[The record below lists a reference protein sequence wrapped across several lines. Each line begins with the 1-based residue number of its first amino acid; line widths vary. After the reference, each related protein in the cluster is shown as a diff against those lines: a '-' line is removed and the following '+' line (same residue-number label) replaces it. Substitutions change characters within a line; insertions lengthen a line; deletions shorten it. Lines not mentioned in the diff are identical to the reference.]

1 VPATHQSAALQI
13 DLRQDLC
20 NLFYNNILRWEKSA
34 MLRTLRQVLR
44 PVHLGIGAGT
54 VLGAMVAVTANPAK
68 AHSAPA
74 PGSPV
79 GVPMTVGAYTGAA
92 TDGGEALRRS
102 LLESATLYV
111 DRNSTARTQVEEWR
125 RTRPTDAQVLDREVA
140 SQPTGIWFGDWNRSV
155 RADVDRVMTDA
166 ARGGAL
172 PVLVAYNIPAR
183 DCGSH
188 SAGGASNGRAYQGWI
203 SEFARGLAGRRAIVV
218 LEPDALASTDCL
230 SPAQRHERFSL
241 MKQATE
247 ALTAQ
252 GALVYIDAGH
262 ANWLSP
268 AETAARLI
276 QAGIRSAAGFS
287 LNVSNFIANEANI
300 RYGDDVSRRTGGA
313 HYVIDTSR
321 NGAGPTADLQWCNPG
336 GRALG
341 TRPTTRTTHP
351 RLDAMLWIKKPGE
364 SDGVCN
370 GGPGAGQWWAD
381 YALGLARR
389 STPVMAMADARR

>member
-155 RADVDRVMTDA
+155 RADVDRVMADA
-166 ARGGAL
+166 TRGGAL

-188 SAGGASNGRAYQGWI
+188 SAGGASNGRAYQAWI
-203 SEFARGLAGRRAIVV
+203 SEFARGLVRV
-218 LEPDALASTDCL
+218 LAEREQLHR
-230 SPAQRHERFSL
+230 QRGE
-241 MKQATE
+241 
-247 ALTAQ
+247 
-252 GALVYIDAGH
+252 
-262 ANWLSP
+262 
-268 AETAARLI
+268 
-276 QAGIRSAAGFS
+276 
-287 LNVSNFIANEANI
+287 
-300 RYGDDVSRRTGGA
+300 
-313 HYVIDTSR
+313 
-321 NGAGPTADLQWCNPG
+321 
-336 GRALG
+336 
-341 TRPTTRTTHP
+341 HP
-351 RLDAMLWIKKPGE
+351 VW
-364 SDGVCN
+364 
-370 GGPGAGQWWAD
+370 
-381 YALGLARR
+381 
-389 STPVMAMADARR
+389 